1 MSLVADLKRFK
12 RERVQE
18 LPSRIVAETV
28 REFSDRLVRQW
39 SPYGDPALWKAPP
52 PADYRP
58 GNFRSSWFLSIG
70 AASGETTAAT
80 DHDQEPWHMER
91 LTDFRAGESVFL
103 SNNAPHASS
112 LEFGHSI
119 QAPNGIMVNA
129 IEFDGIANGVARR
142 IAG

>member
-1 MSLVADLKRFK
+1 MSLAATLRRFK
-12 RERVQE
+12 QERVQDGAA
-18 LPSRIVAETV
+18 RIVRATV
-28 REFSDRLVRQW
+28 EEFADQLVRIW

-70 AASGETTAAT
+70 AASGEQTTSS

-91 LTDFRAGESVFL
+91 LADFKVGEGVFL
-103 SNNAPHASS
+103 SNSAPHASS
-112 LEFGHSI
+112 LEYGHSE
-119 QAPNGIMVNA
+119 QAPTGIMVNA
-129 IEFDGIANGVARR
+129 GEFMRMAEQAARR